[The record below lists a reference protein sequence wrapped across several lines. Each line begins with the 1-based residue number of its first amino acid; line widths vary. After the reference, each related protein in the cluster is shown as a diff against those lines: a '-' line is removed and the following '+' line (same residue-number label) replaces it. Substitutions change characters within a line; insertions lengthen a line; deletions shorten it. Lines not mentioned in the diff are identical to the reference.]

1 MTYSIIQRNADGSVL
16 FEKFENIT
24 NTQLMLIFD
33 QQDKIEAAEEA
44 DQREIE
50 ELKEYTTIEI
60 LMQQPFIKCFESQP
74 ELVKMFELYDIE
86 QKSLIY
92 NYFIEAECYLAAS
105 EIDKIIR
112 DGKSEAP

>member
-1 MTYSIIQRNADGSVL
+1 MTYSIVQRNADGSVL
-16 FEKFENIT
+16 FEKYENIT

-33 QQDKIEAAEEA
+33 HQDKMEEIEELEH
-44 DQREIE
+44 REIE

-60 LMQQPFIKCFESQP
+60 LMQQPFIKCFESKP

-92 NYFIEAECYLAAS
+92 NYFIEAECYRAAA

-112 DGKSEAP
+112 DGKSETP

>member
-1 MTYSIIQRNADGSVL
+1 MTYSIVQRNADGSVL

-33 QQDKIEAAEEA
+33 HQDKME
-44 DQREIE
+44 EIE
-50 ELKEYTTIEI
+50 ELEHREAEEIKEYTTIEI
-60 LMQQPFIKCFESQP
+60 LMQEPFIQCFESKP

-92 NYFIEAECYLAAS
+92 NYFIEAECYRAAS

-112 DGKSEAP
+112 DGKSEE